1 MRVLIP
7 IAALILVALV
17 EADLHHPA
25 VPYLATILIGLFLY
39 FCWTVFNDVDDD
51 DDHDH

>member
-1 MRVLIP
+1 MKAIIL

-17 EADLHHPA
+17 EADLHQPV

-39 FCWTVFNDVDDD
+39 FCWTVFNDAGDDV
-51 DDHDH
+51 DHDH